1 MYTEAMAIS
10 RALHTSA
17 GPGWHPPEA
26 DLRAFVART
35 MMDVAV
41 GDRLPTVRDLALVT
55 GASLGSVQ
63 TAVSGLVADGALE
76 TRRRGQLGT
85 LLLGRDLG
93 LLWEAC
99 EASPVIVALPVSLT
113 DIVQGLA
120 TGIKTQL
127 ARIGIRSFSMFIAGA
142 SSRVEALHRGS
153 CHLAVMS
160 GLGVDLVCG
169 PEERT
174 LLELP
179 PGSYVEHSVV
189 IRKGVD
195 RPERAL
201 VDRRSLDQEHLT
213 RLEFGST
220 CELIAAPSVQFPR
233 LLQRGVGDAAVWGSQ
248 EIPSHLADLLI
259 QRPLSDATREK
270 VGGRHRVATIVG
282 MRRDGAVAAVAGEA
296 FDAADLAEI
305 QQATIDGHLIPEY

>member
-1 MYTEAMAIS
+1 MTRGPQT
-10 RALHTSA
+10 RASI
-17 GPGWHPPEA
+17 GGEQPPDA

-41 GDRLPTVRDLALVT
+41 GDRLPTVRDLALMT

-63 TAVSGLVADGALE
+63 AAVSGLVGDGALE

-85 LLLGRDLG
+85 LLLARDLG

-99 EASPVIVALPVSLT
+99 ESSPMIVALPVSLT

-120 TGIKTQL
+120 TGIKAQL
-127 ARIGIRSFSMFIAGA
+127 GRVGIRSFSMFIAGA
-142 SSRVEALHRGS
+142 ASRIEALHRGS

-160 GLGVDLVCG
+160 ALGVDLVCG
-169 PEERT
+169 PEETT

-179 PGSYVEHSVV
+179 AGSYVEHSVV
-189 IRKGVD
+189 VRRGVE

-201 VDRRSLDQEHLT
+201 VDRRSIDQEYLT
-213 RLEFGST
+213 QMEFGDT
-220 CELIAAPSVQFPR
+220 CELVTATSVQFPR
-233 LLQRGVGDAAVWGSQ
+233 LLERGVGDAAVWGSQ
-248 EIPSHLADLLI
+248 EMPERLRDLMV
-259 QRPLSDATREK
+259 QRPLSEATRERL
-270 VGGRHRVATIVG
+270 GDRHRVATIVG
-282 MRRDGAVAAVAGEA
+282 MRRDSAVAAVAEEA
-296 FDAADLAEI
+296 FDAADLAGI